1 MECMDSYAHDEK
13 IDAGRVLVVDDDAV
27 TRNYVALLL
36 QRIGFLPVNA
46 ATPERAIAALRQY
59 EFSLAVIDITFPEAN
74 ECGFDLVHCVR
85 EAQPQCSVMIM
96 TVDHSAETAVAAIR
110 LHVDDYFLK
119 PVKAEELLVS
129 ARYHMLKSG
138 IPSPDGYATTAEQMR
153 LSCREK
159 AVLQMFHKGCSY
171 KETARLLGCGIGT
184 VQTHAKRIYKKM
196 GVHSQAEAAHEAV
209 RLQLIKP

>member
-1 MECMDSYAHDEK
+1 MECMDAYAHDEK

-46 ATPERAIAALRQY
+46 ATPERAVEALRQHV
-59 EFSLAVIDITFPEAN
+59 FSLAVIDITFPDAN

-85 EAQPQCSVMIM
+85 EAQPECSVMIM

-119 PVKAEELLVS
+119 PVNAEELLVS

-138 IPSPDGYATTAEQMR
+138 MPCPDGYAAAAAKMH
-153 LSCREK
+153 LSCREQT
-159 AVLQMFHKGCSY
+159 VLQMFHKGCSY

-196 GVHSQAEAAHEAV
+196 GVHSRAEAAHEAV